1 MDGVER
7 TRRSDVV
14 TKNYDYPTFP
24 ECGPTTHFG
33 RIGRALTD
41 IDARIGGVTEGGMYD
56 DAIVPD
62 KLVADEPEEKAAF
75 RERLDVDASGVD
87 NISGSGKTGRNVLKA
102 ADAET
107 ARTVLDVDAS
117 GVDHISGSGN
127 VGREVLKANDAET
140 ARTVL
145 GVDASGVDHISGS
158 GNVGRNVLKATSQA
172 QARNAIGA
180 GTSSFSGAYADLTG
194 APEDISDRAAVKAL
208 TKLASDAD
216 LATVVSTVN
225 AVIDALK
232 A

>member
-7 TRRSDVV
+7 NRRSDVV

-127 VGREVLKANDAET
+127 VGR
-140 ARTVL
+140 
-145 GVDASGVDHISGS
+145 
-158 GNVGRNVLKATSQA
+158 NVLKATSQA

-208 TKLASDAD
+208 TKLAPDAD

>member
-87 NISGSGKTGRNVLKA
+87 NISGSGATGRNVLKA

-107 ARTVLDVDAS
+107 ARTVL
-117 GVDHISGSGN
+117 
-127 VGREVLKANDAET
+127 
-140 ARTVL
+140 
-145 GVDASGVDHISGS
+145 GVDASAVDNISGS

-194 APEDISDRAAVKAL
+194 APEDISDRAAVKAR
-208 TKLASDAD
+208 TKLAPDAD

>member
-102 ADAET
+102 ADAKT
-107 ARTVLDVDAS
+107 ARTVLD
-117 GVDHISGSGN
+117 
-127 VGREVLKANDAET
+127 
-140 ARTVL
+140 
-145 GVDASGVDHISGS
+145 VDASGVDHISGS

-208 TKLASDAD
+208 TKLAPDAD

>member
-62 KLVADEPEEKAAF
+62 KLVADKPEEKAAF

-87 NISGSGKTGRNVLKA
+87 NISGSGETGRNVLKA
-102 ADAET
+102 A
-107 ARTVLDVDAS
+107 
-117 GVDHISGSGN
+117 
-127 VGREVLKANDAET
+127 DAET

-208 TKLASDAD
+208 TKLAPDAD

>member
-87 NISGSGKTGRNVLKA
+87 NISGSG
-102 ADAET
+102 
-107 ARTVLDVDAS
+107 
-117 GVDHISGSGN
+117 N
-127 VGREVLKANDAET
+127 VGRNVLKANDAET

-145 GVDASGVDHISGS
+145 DVDASGVDHISGS

>member
-7 TRRSDVV
+7 KRRSDVV

-87 NISGSGKTGRNVLKA
+87 NISGSGNVGRNVLKA
-102 ADAET
+102 NNAET
-107 ARTVLDVDAS
+107 ARTVLD
-117 GVDHISGSGN
+117 
-127 VGREVLKANDAET
+127 
-140 ARTVL
+140 
-145 GVDASGVDHISGS
+145 VDASGVDHISGS

>member
-87 NISGSGKTGRNVLKA
+87 NISGSG
-102 ADAET
+102 
-107 ARTVLDVDAS
+107 
-117 GVDHISGSGN
+117 
-127 VGREVLKANDAET
+127 
-140 ARTVL
+140 
-145 GVDASGVDHISGS
+145 
-158 GNVGRNVLKATSQA
+158 NVGRNVLKATSQA

-208 TKLASDAD
+208 TKLAPDAD

>member
-107 ARTVLDVDAS
+107 ARTVL
-117 GVDHISGSGN
+117 
-127 VGREVLKANDAET
+127 
-140 ARTVL
+140 

-208 TKLASDAD
+208 TKLAPDAD

>member
-14 TKNYDYPTFP
+14 TKNFDYPTFP

-127 VGREVLKANDAET
+127 VGR
-140 ARTVL
+140 
-145 GVDASGVDHISGS
+145 
-158 GNVGRNVLKATSQA
+158 NVLKATSQA

-208 TKLASDAD
+208 TKLAPDAD

>member
-7 TRRSDVV
+7 NRRSDVV
-14 TKNYDYPTFP
+14 TKNFDYPTFP

-87 NISGSGKTGRNVLKA
+87 NISGSGETGRNVLKA
-102 ADAET
+102 ADAEA
-107 ARTVLDVDAS
+107 ARTVLD
-117 GVDHISGSGN
+117 
-127 VGREVLKANDAET
+127 
-140 ARTVL
+140 
-145 GVDASGVDHISGS
+145 VDASGVDHISGS

-194 APEDISDRAAVKAL
+194 APEDISDRTAVKAL
-208 TKLASDAD
+208 TKLAPDAD

>member
-7 TRRSDVV
+7 NRRSDVV

-87 NISGSGKTGRNVLKA
+87 NISGSGETGRNVLKA

-107 ARTVLDVDAS
+107 ARTVLDVDSS
-117 GVDHISGSGN
+117 GVDHI
-127 VGREVLKANDAET
+127 A
-140 ARTVL
+140 
-145 GVDASGVDHISGS
+145 GS

-208 TKLASDAD
+208 TKLAPDAD

>member
-87 NISGSGKTGRNVLKA
+87 NVSGSGETGRNVLKA
-102 ADAET
+102 DT
-107 ARTVLDVDAS
+107 
-117 GVDHISGSGN
+117 
-127 VGREVLKANDAET
+127 AET

-208 TKLASDAD
+208 TKLAPDAD

>member
-87 NISGSGKTGRNVLKA
+87 
-102 ADAET
+102 
-107 ARTVLDVDAS
+107 
-117 GVDHISGSGN
+117 HISGSGET
-127 VGREVLKANDAET
+127 GRDVLKADTAET

-208 TKLASDAD
+208 TKLAPDAD

>member
-87 NISGSGKTGRNVLKA
+87 NISGSG
-102 ADAET
+102 
-107 ARTVLDVDAS
+107 
-117 GVDHISGSGN
+117 N
-127 VGREVLKANDAET
+127 VGRNVLKANDAET

-145 GVDASGVDHISGS
+145 DVDASGVDHISGS

-208 TKLASDAD
+208 TKLAPDAD

>member
-127 VGREVLKANDAET
+127 VGR
-140 ARTVL
+140 
-145 GVDASGVDHISGS
+145 
-158 GNVGRNVLKATSQA
+158 NVLKATSQA

-208 TKLASDAD
+208 TKLAPDAD

>member
-62 KLVADEPEEKAAF
+62 KLVADGPEEKAAF

-87 NISGSGKTGRNVLKA
+87 NISGSGATGRNVLKA

-107 ARTVLDVDAS
+107 ARTVLD
-117 GVDHISGSGN
+117 
-127 VGREVLKANDAET
+127 
-140 ARTVL
+140 
-145 GVDASGVDHISGS
+145 VDASGVDHISGS